1 MKMKPM
7 GDQLLL
13 KAHETQTKTKSG
25 IILSATNDVYG
36 YADVVDAGPG
46 LFTQTGD
53 RIPMSVKTGDVV
65 LAPVN
70 KLSGKNGNEIKLEN
84 ETYILVRES
93 EIAMVSTENDS

>member
-13 KAHETQTKTKSG
+13 KAKETSTKTKSG
-25 IILSATNDVYG
+25 IILTANADVYG

-53 RIPMSVKTGDVV
+53 RIPMSGKIGDIV
-65 LAPVN
+65 LTSVS
-70 KLSGKNGNEIKLEN
+70 KLSGKNGNEVKLED
-84 ETYILVRES
+84 ETYVLVRES
-93 EIAMVSTENDS
+93 DIAMVSVKS